1 MTSQSSGTQAVDRA
15 AMLLAHVVHG
25 TEPVSFTELTTSCG
39 LAKSTTSRL
48 LTALERHQLV
58 RRDDGG
64 RFWPGAL
71 FVGYAWRG
79 TADTDLIATAQPFLD
94 RLGAQTGETINLGI
108 VSSGAEGA
116 WRGVRPGEVP
126 AGAADGA
133 GRAGRES
140 RPGRATAGGT
150 ARAGGG
156 GAGSAAGGHAAAGDH
171 RAAGDHGA
179 VGERRAA
186 GDHGAADVPAD
197 DLMVQ
202 QIAQV
207 NSRFLI
213 GGTNWVGLAVPLHC
227 SALGKVLLA
236 FGAAPVPAGQLHA
249 CTLRT
254 ITGRNEL
261 AAELAQVRARGY
273 AVTDEELEPGLVA
286 VAAPVFA
293 GGATAIAAISVS
305 APASRLTPDQIPGT
319 AARCAAAARDLS
331 AVLAGPQADRVDG
344 SLMSLRQQQQGA
356 IDALAAPAP
365 A

>member
-1 MTSQSSGTQAVDRA
+1 VTSQSSGTQAVDRA

-79 TADTDLIATAQPFLD
+79 TADTDLVATAQPFLD
-94 RLGAQTGETINLGI
+94 RLGEQTGETINLGV
-108 VSSGAEGA
+108 VSGG
-116 WRGVRPGEVP
+116 
-126 AGAADGA
+126 ADGT
-133 GRAGRES
+133 GRAGREARLGWS
-140 RPGRATAGGT
+140 TAGGT

-249 CTLRT
+249 CTPRT